1 MSPER
6 KDLDVH
12 KHREKLLLRNTG
24 LLACAITEVED
35 TPTGLDKSNDLTS
48 LIGLAVE
55 GGLGDQPLAD
65 RDLQN
70 GSQPPREPLKEVGGL
85 SIKSATASFAGN
97 TLGRDRGHGI
107 QNGRASGRER
117 VLDGV
122 YISVVAG

>member
-97 TLGRDRGHGI
+97 TLGRYRGHGKI
-107 QNGRASGRER
+107 QLQENGTTTH
-117 VLDGV
+117 
-122 YISVVAG
+122 